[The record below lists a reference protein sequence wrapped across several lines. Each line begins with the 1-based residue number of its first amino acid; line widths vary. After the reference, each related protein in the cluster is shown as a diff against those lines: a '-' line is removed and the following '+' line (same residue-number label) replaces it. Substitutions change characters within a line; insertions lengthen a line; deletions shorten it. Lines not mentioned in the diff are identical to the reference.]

1 MSFSEKLLM
10 KDEKI
15 EHQSK
20 LQWQFAF
27 SKSGGAFI
35 MGSIFAIATSWSTFG
50 GLLIIYGIVAFPI
63 ELISYLTSYF
73 VVTDRRVLVRTG
85 FVKRRSI
92 EMLLTKIEAVAYQD
106 GILERIN
113 GAGHIVIVGTGGTK
127 ELLPFIKG
135 PLEFKRVLQEKIHQA
150 QKAS

>member
-27 SKSGGAFI
+27 SKSGGAFT
-35 MGSIFAIATSWSTFG
+35 MGCLLAYVAGWSTLG
-50 GLLIIYGIVAFPI
+50 GLLMIYGILAFPV
-63 ELISYLTSYF
+63 ELVSYLTSYF

-85 FVKRRSI
+85 FIKRKSL

-106 GILERIN
+106 GLLERIN
-113 GAGHIVIVGTGGTK
+113 KAGHIVIIGTGGTK
-127 ELLPFIKG
+127 EILPFIQE
-135 PLEFKRVLQEKIHQA
+135 PLEFKRVLQEKIHHV